1 MWDPQLVTN
10 GRRPFKV
17 WWLGRYWSRARHV
30 LWPLSTDRGIL
41 GSPHHDRSLVKSF
54 SPSSLSLFFDQ
65 AAMEGHSDFRDWE
78 MLLAP
83 EAGEDIKP
91 LQASEDDSED
101 GAIKSDY
108 FALESQLRYQK
119 GASFT
124 LEGEEEEEEAQVDS
138 DNPSWIDP
146 ESDSR
151 YLDRPKGEVGFP
163 VIEFRRKDLG
173 GLWSDESSDGQ
184 RSLFGSEKEGFGA
197 GGLETGERADG
208 EEDVKAA
215 GVEGIVGIEGTE
227 MGHENP
233 DEVGSDGRAK
243 TDECYSSPVEMGD
256 KNVRSGSVLNG
267 EREKKGMVWWKFPFE
282 ILKFCAF
289 KVKPVWSISIAV
301 AILGVFMLRKRLYR
315 MKQKTISIP
324 LKVSMDE
331 KVKFLVSISLL
342 NQ

>member
-1 MWDPQLVTN
+1 
-10 GRRPFKV
+10 
-17 WWLGRYWSRARHV
+17 
-30 LWPLSTDRGIL
+30 
-41 GSPHHDRSLVKSF
+41 
-54 SPSSLSLFFDQ
+54 
-65 AAMEGHSDFRDWE
+65 MEEHSDFRDWE

-108 FALESQLRYQK
+108 FTLDSQIRYQK

-124 LEGEEEEEEAQVDS
+124 LEGEEEEEHVDS

-151 YLDRPKGEVGFP
+151 YLDRPKGEVDFP

-173 GLWSDESSDGQ
+173 GFWSDESSDGQ
-184 RSLFGSEKEGFGA
+184 RSLFGSEKEEFGA

-208 EEDVKAA
+208 EEDVKAV
-215 GVEGIVGIEGTE
+215 GLEGIVGIEGTE
-227 MGHENP
+227 MGTEIP
-233 DEVGSDGRAK
+233 DEVGSDERAK
-243 TDECYSSPVEMGD
+243 TDECYSSPVEMGAKD
-256 KNVRSGSVLNG
+256 IRSGNVLNG

-289 KVKPVWSISIAV
+289 KVKPVWCISIAA

-324 LKVSMDE
+324 LKVSLDE

-342 NQ
+342 SQWLFI